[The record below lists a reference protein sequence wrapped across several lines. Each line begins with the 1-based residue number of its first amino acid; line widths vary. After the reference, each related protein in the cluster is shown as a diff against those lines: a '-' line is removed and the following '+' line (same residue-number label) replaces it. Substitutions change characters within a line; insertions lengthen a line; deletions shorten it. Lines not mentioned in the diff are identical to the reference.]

1 MLNIRGRVQ
10 KCVLSAVIISRL
22 LVESRYQAFST
33 VWGVSSAKSCSAPDN
48 YSPHKYH
55 RIFPTIFIEVTMK
68 KTIRN
73 KAVFALSL
81 LFLSNI
87 TYSSEEKNKLDEVM
101 LYFTLS
107 QCSEYVIGNQHP
119 DRTLEENITTYLDYL
134 RINKKDVS
142 LLS

>member
-1 MLNIRGRVQ
+1 
-10 KCVLSAVIISRL
+10 
-22 LVESRYQAFST
+22 
-33 VWGVSSAKSCSAPDN
+33 
-48 YSPHKYH
+48 
-55 RIFPTIFIEVTMK
+55 MK

-107 QCSEYVIGNQHP
+107 QCSEYVIGTQHP
-119 DRTLEENITTYLDYL
+119 DKTLDDNITTYLDYL
-134 RINKKDVS
+134 RVDKKDISPLSQEIIKFKDTLPTLGPVLFKDNANRDKEVS
-142 LLS
+142 FCAIASSHYIEQLKNKLALTK

>member
-1 MLNIRGRVQ
+1 
-10 KCVLSAVIISRL
+10 
-22 LVESRYQAFST
+22 
-33 VWGVSSAKSCSAPDN
+33 
-48 YSPHKYH
+48 
-55 RIFPTIFIEVTMK
+55 MK

>member
-1 MLNIRGRVQ
+1 
-10 KCVLSAVIISRL
+10 
-22 LVESRYQAFST
+22 
-33 VWGVSSAKSCSAPDN
+33 
-48 YSPHKYH
+48 
-55 RIFPTIFIEVTMK
+55 MK

-107 QCSEYVIGNQHP
+107 QCSEYVIGNQHL

-142 LLS
+142 LLSQEIIKFKDSLPTLGLVLLNDDTNRDKEVSFCAIASAHYIEQLKNKLKLTK